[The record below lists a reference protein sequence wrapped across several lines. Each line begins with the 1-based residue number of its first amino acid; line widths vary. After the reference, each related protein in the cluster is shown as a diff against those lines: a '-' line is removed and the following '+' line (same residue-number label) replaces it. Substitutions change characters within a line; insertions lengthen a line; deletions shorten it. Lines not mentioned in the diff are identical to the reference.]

1 MVRVIKPHC
10 DIIPVGG
17 SCPSM
22 DGGEIQTD
30 VVAGILYEGS
40 IIQDGRLG
48 GGLDVDG
55 RPLTRSLF
63 TVDPVPGFL
72 AFS

>member
-1 MVRVIKPHC
+1 MIRVIKPHC

-22 DGGEIQTD
+22 DGGGMQTD

-40 IIQDGRLG
+40 IIQEGRLG

-55 RPLTRSLF
+55 RPLICFLF

-72 AFS
+72 ASS